1 MSQGGR
7 AEGMARLRRVIA
19 QIEAE
24 AGPAGERLAQRF
36 SLAPSFD
43 SALGG
48 GLADDALH
56 EIAPAQ
62 PADGAAAMGFALALA
77 ARFLSQRPASA
88 LVISEGFAAEE
99 SGALY
104 GPGLV
109 AHGLSLSRLVF
120 VRAPDA
126 ALAFWAIEEA
136 LKSGAPGVVV
146 GEIWSLKGYSLV
158 ASRRLLLAA
167 RKGKVPALLI
177 LASAYGQAERLSS
190 AAETRFEI
198 AAAPSATI
206 PAAAGPDLPGPFAC
220 GARLVKSRLA
230 RAGPFV
236 DADSPSKDGRSS
248 ERPMDSPSKDGRS
261 SERPMDSPSK
271 DGRSSERPIDGV
283 RDQRSRLQA
292 HDPGRV
298 IRLEWRSQD
307 MTFEDMTFQDL
318 ACKDMAVDDQA
329 ISLPLAAASG
339 DRSRAAARRY

>member
-7 AEGMARLRRVIA
+7 ADGMARLRRVIA
-19 QIEAE
+19 EIEAE
-24 AGPAGERLAQRF
+24 AGPAIERPVQRLPLAR
-36 SLAPSFD
+36 AFD
-43 SALGG
+43 SVLGG

-56 EIAPAQ
+56 EIAPAR

-77 ARFLSQRPASA
+77 ARFLSRRQASA
-88 LVISEGFAAEE
+88 LVIGEAFAAEE

-109 AHGLSLSRLVF
+109 AHGLPLSRLVF

-136 LKSGAPGVVV
+136 LKCGAPAAVI
-146 GEIWSLKGYSLV
+146 GEIWSLKGYTLA

-198 AAAPSATI
+198 AAAPSART
-206 PAAAGPDLPGPFAC
+206 PAVAGPDLPGPFAC
-220 GARLVKSRLA
+220 GARLIKSRLA
-230 RAGPFV
+230 RAGPEAPFQAF
-236 DADSPSKDGRSS
+236 DA
-248 ERPMDSPSKDGRS
+248 E
-261 SERPMDSPSK
+261 
-271 DGRSSERPIDGV
+271 
-283 RDQRSRLQA
+283 
-292 HDPGRV
+292 RV
-298 IRLEWRSQD
+298 IRLEWRS
-307 MTFEDMTFQDL
+307 EDMTFQDL
-318 ACKDMAVDDQA
+318 AFKDLAFKDMGVDDQA

-339 DRSRAAARRY
+339 DRSRATARRH

>member
-24 AGPAGERLAQRF
+24 AGTAGERPARRAPLAR
-36 SLAPSFD
+36 AFD
-43 SALGG
+43 SALSG

-56 EIAPAQ
+56 EIAPARPQ
-62 PADGAAAMGFALALA
+62 DGAAAMGFALALA
-77 ARFLSQRPASA
+77 ARFLSRRAASA
-88 LVISEGFAAEE
+88 LIIGEGFAAEE

-109 AHGLSLSRLVF
+109 AHGLPLSRLVF

-136 LKSGAPGVVV
+136 LKCSAPAVVI
-146 GEIWSLKGYSLV
+146 GEIWSLKGYSLAV
-158 ASRRLLLAA
+158 SRRLLLAA

-177 LASAYGQAERLSS
+177 LASAYGQAERISS

-198 AAAPSATI
+198 AAAPSAKT

-220 GARLVKSRLA
+220 GARLIKARLA
-230 RAGPFV
+230 RAGPEGPFQAF
-236 DADSPSKDGRSS
+236 DAGR
-248 ERPMDSPSKDGRS
+248 
-261 SERPMDSPSK
+261 
-271 DGRSSERPIDGV
+271 
-283 RDQRSRLQA
+283 A
-292 HDPGRV
+292 
-298 IRLEWRSQD
+298 IRLEWRSRD
-307 MTFEDMTFQDL
+307 MTFKDMTFQDL
-318 ACKDMAVDDQA
+318 AFKDVGVDDQA

-339 DRSRAAARRY
+339 DRSRAAARRH

>member
-1 MSQGGR
+1 
-7 AEGMARLRRVIA
+7 MARLRRVIA
-19 QIEAE
+19 EIEAE
-24 AGPAGERLAQRF
+24 AGPAGERPAQRL

-43 SALGG
+43 SALSG

-56 EIAPAQ
+56 EIAPAR

-99 SGALY
+99 SGVLY

-109 AHGLSLSRLVF
+109 AHGLSLNRLVF

-146 GEIWSLKGYSLV
+146 GEIWSLKGYSLA

-198 AAAPSATI
+198 AATPSATI

-261 SERPMDSPSK
+261 SERPMDS
-271 DGRSSERPIDGV
+271 V

-292 HDPGRV
+292 LDPERV

-307 MTFEDMTFQDL
+307 MTFEDMTFEDMTFQDMTFQDL

-339 DRSRAAARRY
+339 DRSRATARRS

>member
-1 MSQGGR
+1 MSPSGR

-24 AGPAGERLAQRF
+24 AGPAGERLAQRL
-36 SLAPSFD
+36 SLARSFD
-43 SALGG
+43 AALSG

-56 EIAPAQ
+56 EIAPAA

-77 ARFLSQRPASA
+77 TRFVSRGSASA

-109 AHGLSLSRLVF
+109 AHGLPLSRLVF

-146 GEIWSLKGYSLV
+146 GEIWSLKGYSLA

-167 RKGKVPALLI
+167 RKGKTPALLI

-206 PAAAGPDLPGPFAC
+206 PATAGPDLPGPFAC

-230 RAGPFV
+230 RAGPE
-236 DADSPSKDGRSS
+236 APS
-248 ERPMDSPSKDGRS
+248 
-261 SERPMDSPSK
+261 
-271 DGRSSERPIDGV
+271 
-283 RDQRSRLQA
+283 QA
-292 HDPGRV
+292 LDPGRV

-318 ACKDMAVDDQA
+318 ACKDMGVDDQA

-339 DRSRAAARRY
+339 DRSRAAALRR

>member
-1 MSQGGR
+1 MSPVGR

-19 QIEAE
+19 RIEAE
-24 AGPAGERLAQRF
+24 SGPASERVVRRLPLVHA
-36 SLAPSFD
+36 FD

-56 EIAPAQ
+56 EIAPAKPQ
-62 PADGAAAMGFALALA
+62 DGAAAMGFALALA
-77 ARFLSQRPASA
+77 AGFLNRRPASA
-88 LVISEGFAAEE
+88 LFIGEGFAAEE
-99 SGALY
+99 WGALY

-136 LKSGAPGVVV
+136 LKCGAPAVVV
-146 GEIWSLKGYSLV
+146 GEIWSLKGYSLA

-198 AAAPSATI
+198 AAAPSARI
-206 PAAAGPDLPGPFAC
+206 PAAAGFDIPGPFAC
-220 GARLVKSRLA
+220 GARLIKSRLA

-236 DADSPSKDGRSS
+236 DADSPSKD
-248 ERPMDSPSKDGRS
+248 
-261 SERPMDSPSK
+261 
-271 DGRSSERPIDGV
+271 DGV
-283 RDQRSRLQA
+283 RDQRSRLQT
-292 HDPGRV
+292 HDADRV
-298 IRLEWRSQD
+298 IRLQWRSQD
-307 MTFEDMTFQDL
+307 MTFKDMTFRDIG
-318 ACKDMAVDDQA
+318 VDDQA

-339 DRSRAAARRY
+339 DRSRAAARPRR

>member
-24 AGPAGERLAQRF
+24 AGPAIERPVQRLPLAR
-36 SLAPSFD
+36 AFD
-43 SALGG
+43 SALSG

-56 EIAPAQ
+56 EIAPAR

-77 ARFLSQRPASA
+77 GRFLSQRQASA
-88 LVISEGFAAEE
+88 LVIGEAFAAEE

-109 AHGLSLSRLVF
+109 AHGLPLSRLVF

-136 LKSGAPGVVV
+136 LKCGAPAAVI
-146 GEIWSLKGYSLV
+146 GEIWSLKGYTLA

-198 AAAPSATI
+198 AAAPSART

-220 GARLVKSRLA
+220 GARLIKSRLA
-230 RAGPFV
+230 RAGPEGPFQAF
-236 DADSPSKDGRSS
+236 DA
-248 ERPMDSPSKDGRS
+248 E
-261 SERPMDSPSK
+261 
-271 DGRSSERPIDGV
+271 
-283 RDQRSRLQA
+283 
-292 HDPGRV
+292 RV
-298 IRLEWRSQD
+298 IRLEWRS
-307 MTFEDMTFQDL
+307 EDMTFQDL
-318 ACKDMAVDDQA
+318 AFKDLAFKDMGVDDQA

-339 DRSRAAARRY
+339 DRSRATARRH

>member
-1 MSQGGR
+1 MSQSGR

-24 AGPAGERLAQRF
+24 AGRPSERAARRLPFA
-36 SLAPSFD
+36 SAFD

-77 ARFLSQRPASA
+77 AGFISRGPASA
-88 LVISEGFAAEE
+88 LIISEDFAAEE

-109 AHGLSLSRLVF
+109 AHGLALSRLVF

-136 LKSGAPGVVV
+136 LKCGAPGVVV
-146 GEIWSLKGYSLV
+146 GEIWSLKGYSLA

-198 AAAPSATI
+198 AAAASAKV

-230 RAGPFV
+230 RAGPE
-236 DADSPSKDGRSS
+236 APS
-248 ERPMDSPSKDGRS
+248 
-261 SERPMDSPSK
+261 
-271 DGRSSERPIDGV
+271 
-283 RDQRSRLQA
+283 LA
-292 HDPGRV
+292 LDPGRV

-307 MTFEDMTFQDL
+307 MTFEDMTF
-318 ACKDMAVDDQA
+318 KDMDVDDQA

-339 DRSRAAARRY
+339 DRSRAAARPR